1 MLDHPIFDR
10 DGIQI
15 YCNVPIS
22 VVEASLGGEVDVPTV
37 SGGKVKVKIPAGSQ
51 NGDQFKLNGKGMPT
65 IRSTSFGDMIIS
77 INVEI
82 PKNLSDN
89 QKRLLK
95 EFNEELSQKNNP
107 ESTGFFTKVKDF
119 WDGLT

>member
-1 MLDHPIFDR
+1 MS
-10 DGIQI
+10 
-15 YCNVPIS
+15 S
-22 VVEASLGGEVDVPTV
+22 VKFLPNLPAILNPWQGGP
-37 SGGKVKVKIPAGSQ
+37 
-51 NGDQFKLNGKGMPT
+51 PT
-65 IRSTSFGDMIIS
+65 IRSTSFGDMVIT

>member
-1 MLDHPIFDR
+1 MGIIFL
-10 DGIQI
+10 
-15 YCNVPIS
+15 
-22 VVEASLGGEVDVPTV
+22 SL
-37 SGGKVKVKIPAGSQ
+37 IHAIM
-51 NGDQFKLNGKGMPT
+51 NNFFK
-65 IRSTSFGDMIIS
+65 F
-77 INVEI
+77 EI